1 MPTCVCVFAS
11 PRKKN
16 HQMPNRTFISFQPFP
31 LGKWRKNLTE
41 RLQIAAALA
50 ALFLRLIDWFPKSV
64 GKMVRK
70 NWFMNRTRRKTLLNI
85 VGTDEKLLLLAPT
98 LIPAGWAKPTRT
110 AVHFPPQEI
119 DQLSEAQNKSLRFWP
134 PGFRV
139 VPREFSTTY
148 LRSGGP
154 SEKIGFPEYPK
165 VWPLNLCKWPASRPA
180 TGPIGTIGIDFRKR
194 FFFLRRSRNRY
205 SNGVCVATWVGALYI
220 VANFYPARIS
230 TCRARREPHFRII
243 FYVFG
248 RKKTKKLV
256 IT

>member
-1 MPTCVCVFAS
+1 
-11 PRKKN
+11 
-16 HQMPNRTFISFQPFP
+16 
-31 LGKWRKNLTE
+31 
-41 RLQIAAALA
+41 
-50 ALFLRLIDWFPKSV
+50 
-64 GKMVRK
+64 MVRK

-165 VWPLNLCKWPASRPA
+165 VWPLNLCKWPAGRPA

-194 FFFLRRSRNRY
+194 FFFFAPLPESIFKW
-205 SNGVCVATWVGALYI
+205 SVCGHVGWGPVYCCEFL
-220 VANFYPARIS
+220 PS
-230 TCRARREPHFRII
+230 SD
-243 FYVFG
+243 
-248 RKKTKKLV
+248 
-256 IT
+256 